1 MKWNY
6 IVSFGYAALLILS
19 PTLAE
24 PVRGFLLLPVCASVG
39 WTWRW
44 GWALALAY
52 CHKSVPL
59 HINLLMR
66 NSHPYCWGLP
76 FSCRWHICWKGALW
90 SAGDLVKWPSSPHE
104 INKMFSELLCPLTPV
119 TAYCDLLW
127 IKVSVCLLQSCK
139 KRLWERKVWGGRGE
153 KKREIDSYLQG
164 KNHLIPVE
172 LWYNNSSPRAMG
184 GEIISYIQA

>member
-66 NSHPYCWGLP
+66 NSHPCCWGLP

-139 KRLWERKVWGGRGE
+139 NAFQQTSCASKGILC
-153 KKREIDSYLQG
+153 
-164 KNHLIPVE
+164 P
-172 LWYNNSSPRAMG
+172 SPAWDRRN
-184 GEIISYIQA
+184 